1 MSWEPDFRVDSF
13 AQFENEIL
21 VFAGDY
27 FHSADSYHECAKSVF
42 ADRLARN
49 VRYMEV
55 SFALGCVF
63 LNLNGSDVCDS
74 IRDAVPQGL
83 EVRVFLGIHHDGFTL
98 KMRLMLDEALTFAK
112 SRWHRSPW
120 GRGRPY
126 WELGSEVLEKDRDAG
141 KFAKAH
147 AGDFMGADFVR
158 YVVEALG
165 VRRIEHGIRSIE
177 NPAVLD
183 LLCER
188 VIALN
193 VGPISNLKLGVL
205 PSASAH
211 PLRRLMDSGITCKIS
226 ADDPINF
233 GNNIEDEYLFLGNE
247 LGFTTSEL
255 SQVARNGVEV
265 ALFEC
270 AGKREILSEVVD
282 VFGGN

>member
-1 MSWEPDFRVDSF
+1 
-13 AQFENEIL
+13 
-21 VFAGDY
+21 
-27 FHSADSYHECAKSVF
+27 
-42 ADRLARN
+42 
-49 VRYMEV
+49 
-55 SFALGCVF
+55 
-63 LNLNGSDVCDS
+63 
-74 IRDAVPQGL
+74 
-83 EVRVFLGIHHDGFTL
+83 
-98 KMRLMLDEALTFAK
+98 MRP
-112 SRWHRSPW
+112 SRSPNLDGIDLHGAEDVPIGSW
-120 GRGRPY
+120 ASRY
-126 WELGSEVLEKDRDAG
+126 WKKDRDAG

-177 NPAVLD
+177 NPAVSD

-270 AGKREILSEVVD
+270 AGKREILSEVVE